1 MVRVFKVK
9 KYVECTILRRLNRF
23 VVEISIDGR
32 PHKAHIN
39 NTGRLSELLIKGR
52 RAFCTSLK
60 KPRKTECRLFAV
72 EERNLG
78 AIIDT
83 QLQIIVFETI
93 LTRGLIPWLKGA
105 KILKRNPR
113 LGESV
118 LDYLLERDGE
128 KIHLEVK
135 SAVLRGGRDG
145 RYAMYPDCP
154 SLRGRRHIR
163 ELIDHVE
170 GGGRGLVLFIAALPN
185 VRAFKPNRQ
194 VDPEIH
200 RLLLEAH
207 KAGVEIRAIGLYYNP
222 KDRFVHFYNPNLE
235 VVF

>member
-1 MVRVFKVK
+1 M
-9 KYVECTILRRLNRF
+9 RRLNRF
-23 VVEISIDGR
+23 VVEIDIDGR

-39 NTGRLSELLIKGR
+39 NTGRLSELLIRGR

-60 KPRKTECRLFAV
+60 RPRKTECRLFAV

-83 QLQIIVFETI
+83 QLQMIVFEIT
-93 LTRGLIPWLKGA
+93 LTRGFVPWLKGA

-113 LGESV
+113 LGGSV

-128 KIHLEVK
+128 KIYLEVK

-154 SLRGRRHIR
+154 SPRGRRQIR
-163 ELIDHVE
+163 ELIEHVE
-170 GGGRGLVLFIAALPN
+170 GGGRGLVLFIAALPE
-185 VRAFKPNRQ
+185 VRVFKPNRQ
-194 VDPEIH
+194 ADPEIH

-207 KAGVEIRAIGLYYNP
+207 RTGVEVRAIGLYYDP
-222 KDRFVHFYNPNLE
+222 KDHFVHVYNPNLE
-235 VVF
+235 VAL